1 METLIVTTKVS
12 ADGTVTLPVP
22 ANVAGRDVEIR
33 YTVKPKTTGE
43 AVDKYGWPIGF
54 WEQLAADPITDP
66 AFRRY
71 PQPEADPPPSF
82 E

>member
-12 ADGTVTLPVP
+12 EDGKVTLPAP
-22 ANVAGRDVEIR
+22 ATIPGTEVEVR
-33 YTVKPKTTGE
+33 YTVKAKQPGE
-43 AVDKYGWPIGF
+43 AVDEYGWPIGF
-54 WEQLAADPITDP
+54 WEELAADPITDP